1 MNPDEDRRLS
11 RQFNQAVTASDL
23 EEVGQPNVHVS
34 RPASPPSFMAMEDR
48 EKSDEQAVR
57 DIADPVGMRARFLTA
72 LKDKDHDQDGEAFC

>member
-11 RQFNQAVTASDL
+11 RHFNQAVTASDL

-34 RPASPPSFMAMEDR
+34 RPSSPPSFMEDR

-57 DIADPVGMRARFLTA
+57 DIADPVCLKPRYLMA

>member
-23 EEVGQPNVHVS
+23 EEVGQPDVHVS
-34 RPASPPSFMAMEDR
+34 RPSSPLSFMEDR
-48 EKSDEQAVR
+48 DEQVVR
-57 DIADPVGMRARFLTA
+57 DIADPVCLKAMFLTA